1 MNEMEWDEM
10 KWSGKEMIWSGMKMR
25 WSGMKMKKKGIF
37 LFFYFFGQYRAS
49 GVPDFR
55 PVFSV

>member
-1 MNEMEWDEM
+1 MNEMEGNEM
-10 KWSGKEMIWSGMKMR
+10 KWIGMKMKWSGMKMR
-25 WSGMKMKKKGIF
+25 KREI
-37 LFFYFFGQYRAS
+37 YFFFGKYRAS

>member
-1 MNEMEWDEM
+1 MEWNENEMEWNENER
-10 KWSGKEMIWSGMKMR
+10 KRE
-25 WSGMKMKKKGIF
+25 IF
-37 LFFYFFGQYRAS
+37 FFGKYRAS